1 MPRNKQRNR
10 SESDS
15 DADPPPRIK
24 TRKQARFQDSS
35 SPRSSP
41 PPLPDIP
48 PQVLIE
54 ETEAKR
60 DPKVSLY
67 LLTTAHE

>member
-1 MPRNKQRNR
+1 MPRNKQRTR

-15 DADPPPRIK
+15 DADLPPRIK
-24 TRKQARFQDSS
+24 SRKQARFQDSS

-48 PQVLIE
+48 AVLNEEIE
-54 ETEAKR
+54 IKK
-60 DPKVSLY
+60 DPKVS
-67 LLTTAHE
+67 

>member
-1 MPRNKQRNR
+1 MPRYKQRNR

-41 PPLPDIP
+41 PPLIDIP
-48 PQVLIE
+48 PQVPNE
-54 ETEAKR
+54 ELEVK
-60 DPKVSLY
+60 DPKVSLTVSPV
-67 LLTTAHE
+67 LAHI